1 MLSDPYGSAE
11 TPWMSVIAAKLR
23 RLIYGDFFIYRN
35 RMKIH
40 KKDCLGKR
48 QPSLKPVNLAGY
60 RRRTAI
66 WFKNRIHWIVEGCSA
81 GDTIILEDGAHSTK
95 ITVLALYDRYLL
107 GKTRYGSP
115 QSVSY
120 ASLYS
125 EHGGVSAVNALTNA
139 SIRVRPELPGSIR
152 CREKS
157 SGKKPA
163 TGHGRPGKSSPGP
176 RKESSGDRT
185 A

>member
-66 WFKNRIHWIVEGCSA
+66 WFKRINLKLQFPLLHIIPA
-81 GDTIILEDGAHSTK
+81 GEDF
-95 ITVLALYDRYLL
+95 YF
-107 GKTRYGSP
+107 
-115 QSVSY
+115 
-120 ASLYS
+120 
-125 EHGGVSAVNALTNA
+125 
-139 SIRVRPELPGSIR
+139 
-152 CREKS
+152 
-157 SGKKPA
+157 
-163 TGHGRPGKSSPGP
+163 
-176 RKESSGDRT
+176 
-185 A
+185 

>member
-66 WFKNRIHWIVEGCSA
+66 WFKKEIKINIGLGLFSKE
-81 GDTIILEDGAHSTK
+81 ILEKGWNNVFALPV
-95 ITVLALYDRYLL
+95 IETV
-107 GKTRYGSP
+107 KQTR
-115 QSVSY
+115 
-120 ASLYS
+120 
-125 EHGGVSAVNALTNA
+125 
-139 SIRVRPELPGSIR
+139 
-152 CREKS
+152 
-157 SGKKPA
+157 
-163 TGHGRPGKSSPGP
+163 
-176 RKESSGDRT
+176 
-185 A
+185 

>member
-66 WFKNRIHWIVEGCSA
+66 WFKKEKGNPGILRKKEITLSREEEG
-81 GDTIILEDGAHSTK
+81 TRED
-95 ITVLALYDRYLL
+95 R
-107 GKTRYGSP
+107 
-115 QSVSY
+115 
-120 ASLYS
+120 
-125 EHGGVSAVNALTNA
+125 
-139 SIRVRPELPGSIR
+139 RVIG
-152 CREKS
+152 
-157 SGKKPA
+157 
-163 TGHGRPGKSSPGP
+163 
-176 RKESSGDRT
+176 
-185 A
+185 

>member
-35 RMKIH
+35 RMKIL

-66 WFKNRIHWIVEGCSA
+66 WFKKEYLA
-81 GDTIILEDGAHSTK
+81 TIQAFLCVNNLVILLIS
-95 ITVLALYDRYLL
+95 LALSRLDMADLPVIGTGIAGMLAGTLMGLAIHDRI
-107 GKTRYGSP
+107 P
-115 QSVSY
+115 
-120 ASLYS
+120 
-125 EHGGVSAVNALTNA
+125 A
-139 SIRVRPELPGSIR
+139 SIF
-152 CREKS
+152 
-157 SGKKPA
+157 GKVIYA
-163 TGHGRPGKSSPGP
+163 FVGVGGLWIIISHLI
-176 RKESSGDRT
+176 
-185 A
+185 